1 MAAPILP
8 ARVTVD
14 AIRRQPELAAAA
26 LLLFAS
32 YGFFQ
37 QGGGWNQA
45 VRVDLAWAIVEQ
57 GSLSIDAYV
66 ANTGDWALF
75 EGHYHSAKAPGVSLL
90 AVPLYLL
97 VRGVALLLGLDPSS
111 PAGRA
116 GSGQLITWIIGGGAT
131 AALAWLVGLAA
142 GRWYGA
148 DRQARL
154 FVTLLFG
161 LGTLA
166 FPMAT
171 VLMGHSVAALA
182 GLGALLL
189 ATATRDHPV
198 RPGWVGL
205 VGGLAVA
212 LEYQAVIY
220 LVVAGL
226 LVAWRLRSPRAL
238 LFLVAGAAL
247 PALVVAAYH
256 QACFGHPLTTGYR
269 FHADM
274 FRFPDQEVF
283 LGLLGVPRPERLWAI
298 SFGAKR
304 GLFLLYPACL
314 LGLAGATLLWR
325 RRASRPALLA
335 SAVVVAWFFLLNAS
349 YPNWDGGYCSGPRYL
364 TPALPVLMAPAA
376 ALLLTRGRLLALLV
390 AVLSGALATAIT
402 LVNPQGPFQVDSLLG
417 DYILPALADGRLA
430 DNFFLWWPQ
439 WQPSSPQEAAAAAT
453 NLGELMGLRGLASAL
468 PLLALWM
475 LGGLGLRWLLAR
487 GDGTSDPG
495 VADPEPPAQEA
506 EGRQG

>member
-1 MAAPILP
+1 MA
-8 ARVTVD
+8 T
-14 AIRRQPELAAAA
+14 IRRQPELAAAA

-32 YGFFQ
+32 YGFFV

-57 GSLSIDAYV
+57 GSLSIDSYV

-75 EGHYHSAKAPGVSLL
+75 EGHYYSAKAPGVSLL

-97 VRGVALLLGLDPSS
+97 MRGLALLLGLDPSS
-111 PAGRA
+111 AAGRA
-116 GSGQLITWIIGGGAT
+116 TSGQLLSWIIGGGAT
-131 AALAWLVGLAA
+131 AALAWLVGLASD
-142 GRWYGA
+142 RWYGA
-148 DRQARL
+148 GRQARL

-161 LGTLA
+161 LATLA

-182 GLGALLL
+182 GVGALLL
-189 ATATRDHPV
+189 AMGSGGRTA
-198 RPGWVGL
+198 RPGWAGL
-205 VGGLAVA
+205 LGGLAVA

-226 LVAWRLRSPRAL
+226 LVAWRLRSPRSL
-238 LFLVAGAAL
+238 LILVAGAAL

-283 LGLLGVPRPERLWAI
+283 LGLLGVPHLERLWAI

-314 LGLAGATLLWR
+314 LGPVGAVLLWR

-364 TPALPVLMAPAA
+364 TPALPVLVAPAV
-376 ALLLTRGRLLALLV
+376 ALLVTRGRLPALVL

-417 DYILPALADGRLA
+417 AYILPALADGRVA
-430 DNFFLWWPQ
+430 DNLFLWWPQ
-439 WQPSSPQEAAAAAT
+439 WQPNSPQAAAAAAT
-453 NLGELMGLRGLASAL
+453 NLGELLGLRGLASGL
-468 PLLALWM
+468 PLLALWVV
-475 LGGLGLRWLLAR
+475 GGLVLRRLLGR
-487 GDGTSDPG
+487 IESSDPG
-495 VADPEPPAQEA
+495 ATHPEPPGQEA
-506 EGRQG
+506 ERSQR